1 MKTISDLLVHLET
14 VAPLELAE
22 CWDNVGL
29 LVGDPSRQVQRV
41 MTALTIVP
49 TNVQEAIDGQAD
61 LIVTHHPLPFHP
73 LKKIT
78 VDSVPG
84 KLLWR
89 LMGAGVSIF
98 SPHTAWDNAASG
110 INRQLAELLRLKDV
124 EPLLPSKNPRL
135 AACGLGTG
143 RTGLLQGATSLAEIA
158 TQLSA
163 PLKATQISLV
173 GSPEKRV
180 NKIGIVCG
188 SGASLLAAAHA
199 AGCDA
204 FLTGEAT
211 FHQCLEAE
219 SYGMSMIL
227 LGHFASEKFGLC
239 HLNHLLQHHHPDIH
253 FWSSSAESEPATP
266 FTPSNL

>member
-1 MKTISDLLVHLET
+1 MKTISDLLIHLET

-22 CWDNVGL
+22 NWDNVGL

-41 MTALTIVP
+41 MTALTVVP
-49 TNVQEAIDGQAD
+49 TNVQEAIDGKAD
-61 LIVTHHPLPFHP
+61 IIVTHHPLPFHP

-78 VDSVPG
+78 TDSVPG

-89 LMGAGVSIF
+89 LMGAGISIF

-110 INRQLAELLRLKDV
+110 INRQLAELLRLTDI
-124 EPLLPSKNPRL
+124 EPLQPSKNARL

-143 RTGLLQGATSLAEIA
+143 RIGLTQGAISLGEIA
-158 TQLSA
+158 SQISA
-163 PLKATQISLV
+163 PLKAKQISLV
-173 GSPEKRV
+173 GPPEKEV
-180 NKIGIVCG
+180 KKVGIVCG

-199 AGCDA
+199 AGCDT

-239 HLNHLLQHHHPDIH
+239 HLTHVLQHHHPEIH
-253 FWSSSAESEPATP
+253 FWSSSAESEPASP
-266 FTPSNL
+266 FIHTKL